1 MLIKV
6 LLVDDHDI
14 VRMGVARMLA
24 DVKDLT
30 VVGQVKTG
38 EEAIDFVRRTQQPDV
53 ILMDV
58 QMPGIGGVEATRKLV
73 ERFSR
78 IKILAVSAHEEEPI
92 PSRILGAGASGYI
105 TKGTCLDEMV
115 KAIRLV
121 AQGEQY
127 FSNEIANQLARNWT
141 NRDKA
146 SSSPFEALSRREMQ
160 MTEMI
165 VDGKS
170 NQDIADTMGVALTT
184 LSTYRSRIYSKLNIE
199 NDVKLTHLAMR
210 FGVAKKE

>member
-1 MLIKV
+1 
-6 LLVDDHDI
+6 
-14 VRMGVARMLA
+14 
-24 DVKDLT
+24 
-30 VVGQVKTG
+30 
-38 EEAIDFVRRTQQPDV
+38 
-53 ILMDV
+53 MDV

-78 IKILAVSAHEEEPI
+78 VKILAVSAHEEEPI

-105 TKGTCLDEMV
+105 TKGTCFDEMV

-121 AQGEQY
+121 AQGQQY
-127 FSNEIANQLARNWT
+127 FSNEIANQLAKNWT

-146 SSSPFEALSRREMQ
+146 SLSPFEALSRREMQ

-170 NQDIADTMGVALTT
+170 NQDIADMMGIALTT
-184 LSTYRSRIYSKLNIE
+184 LSTYRGRIYGKLNID
-199 NDVKLTHLAMR
+199 NDVQLTHLAMR

>member
-38 EEAIDFVRRTQQPDV
+38 EEAIDFVRRTQPDV

-58 QMPGIGGVEATRKLV
+58 QMPGIGGVEATRKLA

-127 FSNEIANQLARNWT
+127 FSNEIANQLARNWA

-165 VDGKS
+165 VDGKG

-184 LSTYRSRIYSKLNIE
+184 LSTYRSRIYSKLNID

>member
-1 MLIKV
+1 
-6 LLVDDHDI
+6 
-14 VRMGVARMLA
+14 
-24 DVKDLT
+24 
-30 VVGQVKTG
+30 VV
-38 EEAIDFVRRTQQPDV
+38 
-53 ILMDV
+53 LMDV

-78 IKILAVSAHEEEPI
+78 VKILAVSAHEEEPI

-115 KAIRLV
+115 KAIRLKLLK
-121 AQGEQY
+121 GSSY
-127 FSNEIANQLARNWT
+127 FSAMKSQHQLAKNWA

-146 SSSPFEALSRREMQ
+146 SVSPFEALSRREMQ

-170 NQDIADTMGVALTT
+170 NQDIADMMGMFL
-184 LSTYRSRIYSKLNIE
+184 
-199 NDVKLTHLAMR
+199 
-210 FGVAKKE
+210 

>member
-38 EEAIDFVRRTQQPDV
+38 EEAIDFVRRTQPDV

-78 IKILAVSAHEEEPI
+78 IKILVVSAHEEEPI

-165 VDGKS
+165 VDGKG

-184 LSTYRSRIYSKLNIE
+184 LSTYRSRIYSKLNID

>member
-1 MLIKV
+1 MIKV

-38 EEAIDFVRRTQQPDV
+38 EEAIDFVRRTQPDV

-127 FSNEIANQLARNWT
+127 FSNEIANQLARNWA

-146 SSSPFEALSRREMQ
+146 SASPFEALSRREMQ

-165 VDGKS
+165 VDGKG

-184 LSTYRSRIYSKLNIE
+184 LSTYRSRIYSKLNID

>member
-38 EEAIDFVRRTQQPDV
+38 EEAIDFVRRTQPDV

-165 VDGKS
+165 VDGKG

-184 LSTYRSRIYSKLNIE
+184 LSTYRSRIYSKLNID

>member
-165 VDGKS
+165 VDGKG

-184 LSTYRSRIYSKLNIE
+184 LSTYRSRIYSKLNID

>member
-165 VDGKS
+165 VDGKG

>member
-38 EEAIDFVRRTQQPDV
+38 EEAIDFVRRTQPDV

-127 FSNEIANQLARNWT
+127 FSNEIANQLARNWA

-165 VDGKS
+165 VDGKG

-184 LSTYRSRIYSKLNIE
+184 LSTYRSRIYSKLNID

>member
-1 MLIKV
+1 
-6 LLVDDHDI
+6 
-14 VRMGVARMLA
+14 MGVARMLA

-38 EEAIDFVRRTQQPDV
+38 EEAIDFVRRTQPDV

-165 VDGKS
+165 VDGKG

-184 LSTYRSRIYSKLNIE
+184 LSTYRSRIYSKLNID

>member
-1 MLIKV
+1 MIKV

-38 EEAIDFVRRTQQPDV
+38 EEAIDFVRASQPDV
-53 ILMDV
+53 VLMDV

-105 TKGTCLDEMV
+105 TKGTCFDEMV

-121 AQGEQY
+121 AQGQQY
-127 FSNEIANQLARNWT
+127 FSNEIANQLAKNWT

-146 SSSPFEALSRREMQ
+146 SLSPFEALSRREMQ

-170 NQDIADTMGVALTT
+170 NQDIADMMGIALTT
-184 LSTYRSRIYSKLNIE
+184 LSTYRGRIYGKLNID
-199 NDVKLTHLAMR
+199 NDVQLTHLAMR

>member
-24 DVKDLT
+24 DVKDLI

-38 EEAIDFVRRTQQPDV
+38 EEAIDFVRRTQPDV

-165 VDGKS
+165 VDGKG

-184 LSTYRSRIYSKLNIE
+184 LSTYRSRIYSKLNID